1 MRLVPALA
9 LVAMIVVSAC
19 GGFAAKGT
27 AEDAVARFHQQLDG
41 ERWDEMWEEAD
52 DLFKGST
59 TRAKFTELF
68 AAIHRKLGNV
78 TSSKQTGFFG
88 RDQVGTNAGSYVE
101 MTYETEF
108 AEGRATEKFNWR
120 VYGQRVRLVGYNV
133 NSSALIT
140 N

>member
-19 GGFAAKGT
+19 GGFAANGT

-59 TRAKFTELF
+59 TRVKFTELF

-78 TSSKQTGFFG
+78 TSSKQ
-88 RDQVGTNAGSYVE
+88 
-101 MTYETEF
+101 TEF